1 MWQRNISKKTYIKA
15 KLEFTS
21 LMFEDFI
28 LACMTIM
35 GNKKRTVQIYS

>member
-1 MWQRNISKKTYIKA
+1 MWQRNNISKKTYIKT

-28 LACMTIM
+28 LACMT
-35 GNKKRTVQIYS
+35 G